1 MGKLITSGKV
11 ANHLPL
17 QIWFWFKA
25 GTLCSQACNLNHL
38 SILGWLILK
47 LLEKKAIYE
56 GGDMLMSYE
65 FSPLTCNC
73 KDFIYDVGIRKNKKV
88 LAPFDLKLN

>member
-1 MGKLITSGKV
+1 
-11 ANHLPL
+11 
-17 QIWFWFKA
+17 
-25 GTLCSQACNLNHL
+25 
-38 SILGWLILK
+38 LILK

>member
-1 MGKLITSGKV
+1 
-11 ANHLPL
+11 
-17 QIWFWFKA
+17 
-25 GTLCSQACNLNHL
+25 
-38 SILGWLILK
+38 LILK

-65 FSPLTCNC
+65 CSPLTCNC